1 VDDLRHSSPQQW
13 NFAGAMS
20 LAAAVMLLFWG
31 QRYGNYPIALWLTL
45 MTIAALMLAWCAMWC
60 VKRAATPTTIQ
71 VIGWALAL
79 RVVTMWST
87 PYFEDDYFRYLWDG
101 YRTLQDGNPYQFA
114 PSHFFSADGA
124 ALPSKIADA
133 LSALNN
139 PDINTIYGPALQ
151 WLFALAAA
159 IAPGELWP
167 IRVLWLAVDM
177 TLVCVLVKH
186 VGTTRA
192 MLYSMCPLVL
202 HEIGVAMHPDGLIGA
217 LIFFAFVAIKKE
229 RAILAAVFI
238 GCASAMKIH
247 ALLALPF
254 LLIGLSGISFA
265 TVARALVVVAATYVF
280 FWLPFLFADG
290 AFAQAWKSFAT
301 FARDWQFNALGF
313 AFVQMFVGTAA
324 ARIACAL
331 LLLMSWA
338 LIARWV
344 WKKQASNASALVMA
358 FGMLLFFSP
367 VINPWYLLWLL
378 PLATMTD
385 QRALWITP
393 WVASI
398 ILPLSYASDFNMGIS
413 SVPYTLPVWITLA
426 ESLLIL
432 AAISFDLQRKMK
444 LTMFHQE
451 AT

>member
-1 VDDLRHSSPQQW
+1 
-13 NFAGAMS
+13 
-20 LAAAVMLLFWG
+20 MLVLILWA
-31 QRYGNYPIALWLTL
+31 QRFGSYPVVWWLTL
-45 MTIAALMLAWCAMWC
+45 MTIASLALAWCVMC
-60 VKRAATPTTIQ
+60 AAAPTTMQ
-71 VIGWALAL
+71 VIGWALVL
-79 RVVTMWST
+79 RIVTIWTT

-114 PSHFFSADGA
+114 PSHFFSADSA
-124 ALPSKIADA
+124 ALPPKIADA

-167 IRVLWLAVDM
+167 IRALWLAVDM
-177 TLVCVLVKH
+177 ALVCILCKH

-192 MLYSMCPLVL
+192 MLYAMCPLVL

-229 RAILAAVFI
+229 RVILAALFI

-265 TVARALVVVAATYVF
+265 TAARSLAACAATYVF
-280 FWLPFLFADG
+280 FWLPFIFADG
-290 AFAQAWKSFAT
+290 AFPQAWQSFAT

-313 AFVQMFVGTAA
+313 AFVQILVGTVA
-324 ARIACAL
+324 ARVACAL
-331 LLLMSWA
+331 LLLMLWA
-338 LIARWV
+338 LIARCALR
-344 WKKQASNASALVMA
+344 KQASIASALVMA
-358 FGMLLFFSP
+358 FGALLFFSP
-367 VINPWYLLWLL
+367 VVNPWYLLWLL
-378 PLATMTD
+378 PIATAAG
-385 QRALWITP
+385 QGHLWISP

-398 ILPLSYASDFNMGIS
+398 ALPLSYASDFNMGLS
-413 SVPYTLPVWITLA
+413 SVPYTLPTSILFLESILIVAALA
-426 ESLLIL
+426 
-432 AAISFDLQRKMK
+432 FDMWRKLK
-444 LTMFHQE
+444 H
-451 AT
+451 

>member
-1 VDDLRHSSPQQW
+1 VDDRIHSSSPQW
-13 NFAGAMS
+13 NFAGALS
-20 LAAAVMLLFWG
+20 LAAALLLMFWA
-31 QRYGNYPIALWLTL
+31 QHYGGYPVALWLTS
-45 MTIAALMLAWCAMWC
+45 MTVTALALVWCAMWC
-60 VKRAATPTTIQ
+60 VVRAAAPTVMQ
-71 VIGWALAL
+71 VISWGLVL
-79 RVVTMWST
+79 RIVTVWST

-101 YRTLQDGNPYQFA
+101 YRTLTDGNPYQFA
-114 PSHFFSADGA
+114 PSHFFSSDANTLPPKIVA
-124 ALPSKIADA
+124 ALSG
-133 LSALNN
+133 LNN

-177 TLVCVLVKH
+177 TLVCVLIKH
-186 VGTTRA
+186 VGTTRSMIYA
-192 MLYSMCPLVL
+192 MCPLVL

-229 RAILAAVFI
+229 CAVLAAALI
-238 GCASAMKIH
+238 GCACAMKIH
-247 ALLALPF
+247 ALLAFPF

-265 TVARALVVVAATYVF
+265 TAARALAACAATYFF
-280 FWLPFLFADG
+280 FWLPFLFAG
-290 AFAQAWKSFAT
+290 NTFEQAWKSFLT

-313 AFVQMFVGTAA
+313 AL
-324 ARIACAL
+324 ARIIVGEGSARFVCAV
-331 LLLMSWA
+331 LMVVSWA
-338 LIARWV
+338 LLAYSA
-344 WKKQASNASALVMA
+344 WKKQISNASALVVA
-358 FGMLLFFSP
+358 FGALLFFSP

-378 PLATMTD
+378 PLATITG
-385 QRALWITP
+385 QRSIWITP

-426 ESLLIL
+426 ESLLIF
-432 AAISFDLQRKMK
+432 AAISFDLRREMK
-444 LTMFHQE
+444 LTMFQQE